1 MCFALDLWSYIDP
14 PPTVMTED
22 LCLFLSVCAI
32 LECSARIVVYGAAI
46 MARAYILC
54 NRLLA
59 ADVSL
64 MFFILQTSCV

>member
-1 MCFALDLWSYIDP
+1 
-14 PPTVMTED
+14 MTED

-46 MARAYILC
+46 MAHAYILC

-64 MFFILQTSCV
+64 MFFYILQTSCV